1 MQTTCIACSPIRA
14 AVILEKGTGLVRA
27 LFFLLSAAA
36 AVAAVAAA
44 AAAAAATPGQG
55 PSPFFNEIEIAV
67 RSERERWERRRIKK
81 GFRIARDAS
90 DDGNGTA
97 FTDGVAAVGDGDG
110 NGAGGVHIPQSY
122 SSCCGSLPRVRHPR
136 ETTTTNLD
144 ILAVL
149 LRHCQNLDYRR
160 ALLTINVN
168 YHHSSDDYYLTVS
181 SLTFPRPFWSSRIRS
196 TKSSEMAPAYWPS
209 YVRKC
214 QGFLPVRHETPFS
227 RYGLPRTVSRRH
239 KKGATNTDRSLRFV
253 P

>member
-1 MQTTCIACSPIRA
+1 M
-14 AVILEKGTGLVRA
+14 L
-27 LFFLLSAAA
+27 
-36 AVAAVAAA
+36 
-44 AAAAAATPGQG
+44 
-55 PSPFFNEIEIAV
+55 
-67 RSERERWERRRIKK
+67 RERRIIKK

-181 SLTFPRPFWSSRIRS
+181 SLTFPRPFWYSLIRVIPFVLVVTYLLAELYS
-196 TKSSEMAPAYWPS
+196 TSFFYLNQIP
-209 YVRKC
+209 
-214 QGFLPVRHETPFS
+214 QIF
-227 RYGLPRTVSRRH
+227 
-239 KKGATNTDRSLRFV
+239 
-253 P
+253 

>member
-36 AVAAVAAA
+36 AAVAAVAAAAA

-67 RSERERWERRRIKK
+67 RR
-81 GFRIARDAS
+81 FRIARDAS

-181 SLTFPRPFWSSRIRS
+181 SLTFPRPFWSSRIR
-196 TKSSEMAPAYWPS
+196 
-209 YVRKC
+209 
-214 QGFLPVRHETPFS
+214 
-227 RYGLPRTVSRRH
+227 
-239 KKGATNTDRSLRFV
+239 
-253 P
+253 